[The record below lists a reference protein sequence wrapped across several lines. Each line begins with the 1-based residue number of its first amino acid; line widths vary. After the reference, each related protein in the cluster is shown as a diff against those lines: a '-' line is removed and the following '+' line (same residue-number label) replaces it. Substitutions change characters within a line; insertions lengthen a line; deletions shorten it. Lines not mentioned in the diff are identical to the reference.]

1 MLEKTA
7 RKGVIEWR
15 FFISVDVDFPAT
27 LPLVHDPR
35 IPIGVAL
42 YDEVGEPQPV
52 LAFAVRSPVPLFGS
66 I

>member
-1 MLEKTA
+1 M
-7 RKGVIEWR
+7 IEWR
-15 FFISVDVDFPAT
+15 FFTSVDVDFPAT